1 MTVPATSAGAAR
13 RVATIVGKEL
23 VDIVRDRRTMLVTLF
38 TAIASGPLILLLL
51 FNLVAGQAE
60 KALDLKLPAGGLEH
74 APALAAFLVR
84 QQVTLLPLPADHE
97 ARIRAG
103 DLDVALTVEPGFAA
117 AVAEGRPATVRLVY
131 DRSRDRARAAID
143 QAESLLRAYN
153 REWGRSRL
161 LLFGVSPDVANPL
174 DVERRDL
181 ATPQSSGSLV
191 LFMVAYYGLLA
202 TLIGGLAA
210 ALDTTAGERERL
222 SLEPLLTTPASP
234 LDIVAGKWL
243 AIVALNAVVTALTL
257 GGFYLTL
264 RFAPLPAIG
273 IPFLFGATELARFA
287 VILLPLALLAPAALV
302 YVGGRG
308 RTMKEAQSNVSVL
321 LFVVS
326 VLPFVQMTMQQK
338 EPWWLALVP
347 VSGQYGLLA
356 RALRGD
362 ALPLPELAL
371 SYVTPLLLALVA
383 LALAARTLARESTL
397 AGR

>member
-1 MTVPATSAGAAR
+1 MTPPSVPAGALG
-13 RVATIVGKEL
+13 RVATVARKEL
-23 VDIVRDRRTMLVTLF
+23 VDIVRDRRTMLVTLV
-38 TAIASGPLILLLL
+38 TAIAAGPLILLLL

-60 KALDLKLPAGGLEH
+60 KAQDLKLPAGGLDH

-84 QQVTLLPLPADHE
+84 QQVTLLPLPADYE

-103 DLDVALTVEPGFAA
+103 DLDVALEVEPGFAA
-117 AVAEGRPATVRLVY
+117 AVDDGRPATVRLVY
-131 DRSRDRARAAID
+131 DRSRDRARASID

-161 LLFGVSPDVANPL
+161 LLFGISPDVANPL

-181 ATPQSSGSLV
+181 ATPQSSGSLI

-210 ALDTTAGERERL
+210 ALDTTAGERERM

-234 LDIVAGKWL
+234 LDIIAGKWL
-243 AIVALNAVVTALTL
+243 AIVVLNAAVVALTL

-264 RFAPLPAIG
+264 RYAPLPAVG

-287 VILLPLALLAPAALV
+287 AILLPLALLAPAALV

-362 ALPLPELAL
+362 ALPGGELAL
-371 SYVTPLLLALVA
+371 SYVTPLVLALVA

>member
-1 MTVPATSAGAAR
+1 VTAPFVSAGALG
-13 RVATIVGKEL
+13 RVAVIVRKEL
-23 VDIVRDRRTMLVTLF
+23 VDILRDRRTMLVTLV
-38 TAIASGPLILLLL
+38 TAIAAGPLILLLL

-60 KALDLKLPAGGLEH
+60 KAQDLKLPAGGLDH

-84 QQVTLLPLPADHE
+84 QQVTLLPLPADYE

-103 DLDVALTVEPGFAA
+103 DLDVALEVEPGFAA
-117 AVAEGRPATVRLVY
+117 AVASGRPATVRLVY

-174 DVERRDL
+174 DIERRDL
-181 ATPQSSGSLV
+181 ATPQSSGSLI

-210 ALDTTAGERERL
+210 ALDTTAGERERM

-243 AIVALNAVVTALTL
+243 AIVVQNAAVVALTL

-264 RFAPLPAIG
+264 RFAPLPAVG
-273 IPFLFGATELARFA
+273 IPFLFGAIELARFA
-287 VILLPLALLAPAALV
+287 AVLLPLALLAPAALV

-362 ALPLPELAL
+362 ALPIGELAL
-371 SYVTPLLLALVA
+371 SYVTPLVLALVA